1 MDRSGPVVLVW
12 ITHFKVSRPA
22 TFLVTCLNFSGRFRS
37 PNANV
42 ERSHA
47 EMRNQLVVRCRRPS
61 SRGRPKATPSLLLD
75 GPWPAATVYKQRP
88 LLLLLLQFDHT
99 VHTCRCGP
107 FVCSGRNTSYL
118 LSAAGQGRAGQV
130 RTLIVAFQQRT
141 RERDAAAPVFSSS

>member
-99 VHTCRCGP
+99 THAGADLLFAAEGTHP
-107 FVCSGRNTSYL
+107 ICSPR
-118 LSAAGQGRAGQV
+118 QGRAGQV